1 MQPTLTDIY
10 SALRDSVRFYPRQ
23 DLKCN
28 QPQTWRVLQQ
38 SLGVEI
44 STDNLGATICDKDK
58 PYFWSRLWEEKGYNP
73 NSITWSFP
81 LLFAFEMPGSIKDPF
96 GGAPQ
101 FVYTL
106 QIGVLD
112 VLSDDKAG
120 RSCTGC
126 NGRTVNE
133 INDSTQAMLQNCLE
147 YLKNT
152 YQYSIDGGAPVWAN
166 KTFIEQGEAAQ
177 RFTANRNG
185 PSITDKSQSLNPDVP
200 FFRAEKVGNI
210 YGTVTTLRFYGDGCV
225 TPEWNFNET
234 DFGVF
239 AHEAGCNN
247 C

>member
-10 SALRDSVRFYPRQ
+10 TALRDSVRFYPRQ
-23 DLKCN
+23 ELKCN

-44 STDNLGATICDKDK
+44 STENLGATICDKGK

-73 NSITWSFP
+73 NSIVWNFP
-81 LLFAFEMPGSIKDPF
+81 LLFAFEIPGSIKDLLGSSPKF
-96 GGAPQ
+96 I
-101 FVYTL
+101 YTL

-120 RSCTGC
+120 RSCVGC

-133 INDSTQAMLQNCLE
+133 INDSTQAILQACLD

-152 YQYSIDGGAPVWAN
+152 RPYSIDGGADVWAN
-166 KTFIEQGEAAQ
+166 KSFIQQGMAAQ
-177 RFTANRNG
+177 RFTASPRG
-185 PSITDKSQSLNPDVP
+185 AGITDQSQSLNSEAQ

-210 YGTVTTLRFYGDGCV
+210 YGTVITLRFYGDGCV

-234 DFGVF
+234 DFGVL
-239 AHEAGCNN
+239 AHEAGCSN

>member
-10 SALRDSVRFYPRQ
+10 GALRDSVRFAPKHEY
-23 DLKCN
+23 N
-28 QPQTWRVLQQ
+28 QPKTWRVLQQ

-58 PYFWSRLWEEKGYNP
+58 PYFWSLLWEESGYRT
-73 NSITWSFP
+73 IAWDFP
-81 LLFAFEMPGSIKDPF
+81 LAFAFEMPGVIKDPF

-101 FVYTL
+101 FIYAL
-106 QIGVLD
+106 QVGVLD

-120 RSCTGC
+120 RSCVGR
-126 NGRTVNE
+126 NGRMVNE
-133 INDSTQAMLQNCLE
+133 INDSTQAMLQARLE

-166 KTFIEQGEAAQ
+166 KTFVEQGEAAQ
-177 RFTANRNG
+177 RFSANRFG
-185 PSITDKSQSLNPDVP
+185 PSITDKSQSLNQDVP

-239 AHEAGCNN
+239 AHEAGCND